1 MQFDSPEKFAHGAFV
16 KPSGSVVTGTTRPAR
31 SGTLAMP
38 VSINA
43 TVTPLPLYPLFH
55 ILSALTALGY
65 TDRTFEESGAPSM

>member
-1 MQFDSPEKFAHGAFV
+1 
-16 KPSGSVVTGTTRPAR
+16 
-31 SGTLAMP
+31 MP
-38 VSINA
+38 VSISA